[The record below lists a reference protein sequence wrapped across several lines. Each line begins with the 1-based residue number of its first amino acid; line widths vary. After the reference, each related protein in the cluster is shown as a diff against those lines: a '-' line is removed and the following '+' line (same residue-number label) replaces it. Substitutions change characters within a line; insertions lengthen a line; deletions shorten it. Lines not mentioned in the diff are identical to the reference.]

1 MMRKN
6 IAAIVVVVTALVAS
20 LSSCGAPPLTATFTS
35 EVVQHET
42 CKTSGSRP
50 ETCATNELVDDLRV
64 RLVEVE
70 DNAVWLY
77 GIPRQGLPD
86 RALLGTRDNQGGF
99 LFVDEVTQSNSKS
112 GCDVVTRL
120 EISVA
125 VDPAAT
131 KVGTDP
137 CVALLGRETDTTTS
151 TAGCDTVHTPPE
163 ASTRIDRR
171 RWQKPES
178 CTP

>member
-1 MMRKN
+1 MKRTHVL
-6 IAAIVVVVTALVAS
+6 ALVVVSTACVAW
-20 LSSCGAPPLTATFTS
+20 LSSCGAAPLTATFTS

-42 CKTSGSRP
+42 CKTSGAHP
-50 ETCATNELVDDLRV
+50 ETCATNELVDDVRV

-77 GIPRQGLPD
+77 GIPREGVPD

-99 LFVDEVTQSNSKS
+99 LFVDEVTQSNSKT
-112 GCDVVTRL
+112 GCNVVTRL

-125 VDPAAT
+125 VDPTAS

-151 TAGCDTVHTPPE
+151 TAACDTVHTPPE
-163 ASTRIDRR
+163 ASTRVDRR
-171 RWQKPES
+171 RWQKPQS